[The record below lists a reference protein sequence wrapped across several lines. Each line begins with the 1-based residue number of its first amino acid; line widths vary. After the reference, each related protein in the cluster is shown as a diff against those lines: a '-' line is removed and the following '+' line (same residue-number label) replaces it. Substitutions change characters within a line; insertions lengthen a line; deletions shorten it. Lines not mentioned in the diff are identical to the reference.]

1 MLVEEKE
8 RGAQVKDSLFGV
20 LRSAGRILACVC
32 VALVCVL
39 ALPGS
44 AYAGSAVNVTLTE
57 QEELLGSARLGVYE
71 GGLTSIYAEEDFP
84 HATLLEYENVFGI
97 ASALGAGKVD
107 YGLVPLESARLFM
120 QSNPDFSYLSPGVC
134 DFGIRIGV
142 AKGNDDLLQRV
153 NAAIATL
160 SADGTLDAVQKKW
173 FEDADYSLD
182 DIPVREDGELLR
194 VAVCGSDEPVSF
206 VYDGQLVG
214 CDVEIAMRIAYELGM
229 RVEFQDMA
237 FPSELTAVTS
247 GTADLAMHYA
257 YSKERAERID
267 FSDPLYTER
276 WVAMFKVES
285 DAVLS
290 PLEALTSNFT
300 KAFVAESRWQMVLE
314 GLGVTL
320 AIALA
325 SFALGTLG
333 GAFLCWLGRR
343 GGTCAAFAH
352 GYVRIVTGIPTL
364 VWLLLLYYVVFKNSS
379 IPGGLVAIICLG
391 LESSAP
397 LSGVFQMG
405 LSSVGAGQVEACAAL
420 GLSRRQTMRHV
431 VMPQA
436 LVSVWKLYSGQLTG
450 LIKAT
455 SIVGYVA
462 VTDLTKASDIIR
474 SRTFEALF
482 PLVSTALVYLA
493 VILAFSWL
501 LGLVARRFNPR
512 HRDAARILKGI
523 EVRS

>member
-8 RGAQVKDSLFGV
+8 RGAQVKDGRFGL
-20 LRSAGRILACVC
+20 LRGTRHFFVCLCIALA
-32 VALVCVL
+32 CVL
-39 ALPGS
+39 ALPCS
-44 AYAGSAVNVTLTE
+44 AYAGTVVDVTLTE
-57 QEELLGSARLGVYE
+57 QEELLSSARLGVYE
-71 GGLTSIYAEEDFP
+71 GGLTSIYAEQDFP
-84 HATLLEYENVFGI
+84 DATLLEYENVFCI
-97 ASALGAGKVD
+97 ASALSAGKVD
-107 YGLVPLESARLFM
+107 YGLVPVESAQRFM

-134 DFGIRIGV
+134 DFGIRICV
-142 AKGNDDLLQRV
+142 AKGNDVLLQKV
-153 NAAIATL
+153 NAAIAKL

-173 FEDADYSLD
+173 SEDADYSMD
-182 DIPVREDGELLR
+182 DIPVREDGEVLR

-206 VYDGQLVG
+206 VYNGQLVG

-229 RVEFQDMA
+229 RAEFQDMA

-257 YSKERAERID
+257 YSKERAEQID

-276 WVAMFKVES
+276 WVAMFKGES
-285 DAVLS
+285 GSALS
-290 PLEALTSNFT
+290 PFEALASNFT
-300 KAFVAESRWQMVLE
+300 KAFVVESRWQTVLK

-325 SFALGTLG
+325 SFVLGTIG
-333 GAFLCWLGRR
+333 GGFLCWLGRR
-343 GGTCAAFAH
+343 GGTCAAFAR
-352 GYVRIVTGIPTL
+352 GYVRVVTGIPTL
-364 VWLLLLYYVVFKNSS
+364 VWLLLLYYVVFRNAG
-379 IPGGLVAIICLG
+379 IPGSVVAVICLG
-391 LESSAP
+391 LEASAP

-405 LSSVGAGQVEACAAL
+405 ISSVGTGQVEACEAL
-420 GLSRRQTMRHV
+420 GLSRRQTLRHV
-431 VMPQA
+431 VVPQA
-436 LVSVWKLYSGQLTG
+436 LASVWKLYSGQLTG

-482 PLVSTALVYLA
+482 PLVSTALVYFA
-493 VILAFSWL
+493 VILVFSWL
-501 LGLVARRFNPR
+501 LDLVAQRLDPR
-512 HRDAARILKGI
+512 HRSAAHILRGI